1 MRLIVI
7 SLQLQRT
14 AEAEDEFR
22 KLKSKLVALMNIADT
37 YAKEPQ
43 GTPTT
48 NLSQRL
54 ERLSRYL
61 A

>member
-7 SLQLQRT
+7 SLQAQRT

-48 NLSQRL
+48 DLPKRL
-54 ERLSRYL
+54 ERIARYIG
-61 A
+61 